1 MKIKQNALKVAIGFL
16 ILTALFSIWTVL
28 LGEFGDFEI
37 RVLLT
42 TVSIS
47 IASMCAMA
55 CGAHIEKTQIKL
67 AGGIGIFSSMVSLIL
82 TLLLIWLEI
91 RDSTIWRLSLSSM
104 VVTFALAHTL
114 LLNLPPLIEK
124 RFWLRYLA
132 GLSITIMSLLIL
144 TLIWNDEMVTEGY
157 FRLMIT
163 LAIIVALV
171 SLLIPI
177 FSKLDKKAEYKLESA
192 LQNSRKS
199 KAAQKPLELKL
210 TQIEDD
216 IYADE
221 NGKEYRLIE
230 L

>member
-16 ILTALFSIWTVL
+16 ILAALFSIWTVL

-177 FSKLDKKAEYKLESA
+177 FSKLDKKAEHKLESA
-192 LQNSRKS
+192 LQNSPKS
-199 KAAQKPLELKL
+199 KVAQKTLELKL

>member
-1 MKIKQNALKVAIGFL
+1 MEIKKSALKVTIGFL
-16 ILTALFSIWTVL
+16 ILTAIFSIWIVL

-42 TVSIS
+42 TLSIS
-47 IASMCAMA
+47 MASMCAMA
-55 CGAHIEKTQIKL
+55 CGAHIEKTKIKL
-67 AGGIGIFSSMVSLIL
+67 AGGIGIISALVSLSL
-82 TLLLIWLEI
+82 TLFLIWSEV
-91 RDSTIWRLSLSSM
+91 RGNNIWRLCFSSLI
-104 VVTFALAHTL
+104 VTFAFAHVL

-132 GLSITIMSLLIL
+132 AISVSIMSLLMMV
-144 TLIWNDEMVTEGY
+144 LIWDERMASEVY
-157 FRLMIT
+157 FRLLIT

-192 LQNSRKS
+192 LQNSPKS

>member
-28 LGEFGDFEI
+28 LGEFGEFEI
-37 RVLLT
+37 RVLIT

-67 AGGIGIFSSMVSLIL
+67 AGGIGIFSAVVSLIL
-82 TLLLIWLEI
+82 TLLLIWVEI

-124 RFWLRYLA
+124 RYWLRYLA
-132 GLSITIMSLLIL
+132 GLSIAIMSLLIL

-157 FRLMIT
+157 FRLMGIM
-163 LAIIVALV
+163 AIIIALV

-177 FSKLDKKAEYKLESA
+177 FSKLDVSKGNKKPDH
-192 LQNSRKS
+192 
-199 KAAQKPLELKL
+199 KPLELTL
-210 TQIEDD
+210 TQVEDA
-216 IYADE
+216 IYLDQQ
-221 NGKEYRLIE
+221 GQHYKLIKVE
-230 L
+230 GPQSSQIPR

>member
-1 MKIKQNALKVAIGFL
+1 MEIKKSALKVTIGFL
-16 ILTALFSIWTVL
+16 ILTAIFSIWIVL

-42 TVSIS
+42 TLSIS
-47 IASMCAMA
+47 MASMCAMA
-55 CGAHIEKTQIKL
+55 CGAHIEKTKIKL
-67 AGGIGIFSSMVSLIL
+67 AGGIGIISALVSLSL
-82 TLLLIWLEI
+82 TLFLIWSEV
-91 RDSTIWRLSLSSM
+91 RGNNIWRLCFSSLI
-104 VVTFALAHTL
+104 VTFAFAHVL

-132 GLSITIMSLLIL
+132 AISVSIMSLLMIV
-144 TLIWNDEMVTEGY
+144 LIWDDRMMSEAY
-157 FRLMIT
+157 FRLLIT

-177 FSKLDKKAEYKLESA
+177 FSKLDKKSEHKLEDK
-192 LQNSRKS
+192 LQSQSNV
-199 KAAQKPLELKL
+199 KAESQPLELKL
-210 TQIEDD
+210 TQIEGA

-221 NGKEYRLIE
+221 SGKEYRLVE